1 MRGVCSRH
9 STSKHH
15 RSQQKLPRLENFRR
29 IRSAG
34 PLLPRRRLTKTAT
47 HERSGK
53 SGHDGFRGFH
63 NAVSADKS
71 NGPPR
76 SVPPGPRGPSD
87 EGTHRIV
94 KCSNGNR
101 FPQILSLLENDTTSL
116 RGPHNSVPTPASLGH
131 DGPPGRNDQA
141 SHRQRLFRIQH
152 QAPVLPACTLAT
164 SSARWPWPGGI
175 VITK

>member
-15 RSQQKLPRLENFRR
+15 RSQQKLRRLENFRR

-34 PLLPRRRLTKTAT
+34 PLLRRRRLTKTAT
-47 HERSGK
+47 QEWSGK
-53 SGHDGFRGFH
+53 SGHEGIRGFY
-63 NAVSADKS
+63 NSM
-71 NGPPR
+71 
-76 SVPPGPRGPSD
+76 SD
-87 EGTHRIV
+87 EGAHCIV
-94 KCSNGNR
+94 ELSSGIR
-101 FPQILSLLENDTTSL
+101 FPQIFLLLENDTTPL

-152 QAPVLPACTLAT
+152 QAQVLPACVLVT
-164 SSARWPWPGGI
+164 SNARFEVAHLSVVISWRGGI
-175 VITK
+175 SWGGRLGVGV